1 MNENFYIENLG
12 ERGLWIVVLSSENT
26 SVYWSEIEALVT
38 RNHWVNLDVHFDFL
52 YRNGFKNRFFKTRI
66 NAQSKIICR
75 LERYTCEHAIVTDR
89 FFSHNIQLLEGS
101 ALSALQRSM
110 YINQIKSR

>member
-12 ERGLWIVVLSSENT
+12 DRGLWIVVLSSENT
-26 SVYWSEIEALVT
+26 SVYWSEIEALVA
-38 RNHWVNLDVHFDFL
+38 RNHWVDLDVHFDFL

-101 ALSALQRSM
+101 VLSTLQRRM
-110 YINQIKSR
+110 YISQIKSR